1 VRAECESG
9 AAAWLLGT
17 LAVPSAQDMDCLHHK
32 SYGAIRVFFQASCC
46 CRSEALFGQSF
57 SVALPVQ
64 ESFLVWGPSLFFRV
78 SGTQRGPPCLGS
90 YSVDGCIKHLREH
103 PGWGPTLYFSASGI
117 CRGSLSIVQLPMLAC
132 GERVAMVMIPPA
144 TVTQQYR
151 LASMAARLSSTGISH
166 HNLLPHIP
174 SIHLSAV
181 NSSPHSTGSR
191 IAPQSLN
198 SSSQLLHL
206 PGDPRLCPGYAW
218 LWKD

>member
-1 VRAECESG
+1 MRAECESG

-57 SVALPVQ
+57 SSSAGSGEFPCLGSVSV
-64 ESFLVWGPSLFFRV
+64 FRRV
-78 SGTQRGPPCLGS
+78 RHTKGPPCLGS

-103 PGWGPTLYFSASGI
+103 PGWGPTLYFSASGV
-117 CRGSLSIVQLPMLAC
+117 CRGSLSIVQLPMPAC
-132 GERVAMVMIPPA
+132 GERVAMVMIPPY